1 MFIPAISF
9 SFGHRQVSPQSGV
22 QQPKNDVQGLAQSL
36 KAGDLAAAQKSF
48 AAVQQGLQSVQS
60 AQQSNQT
67 TGSTNSTNPTISTDI
82 QGLSQSL
89 SSGDLTGAQK
99 ALAAL
104 QQDLQTAQASY
115 GHHHHQQTVGASQA
129 ASLYANNG
137 NSTNTTN
144 TTSNTAVSSLLSAAN
159 AINVSA

>member
-9 SFGHRQVSPQSGV
+9 SFGHRQVSPQSGG

-36 KAGDLAAAQKSF
+36 KAGGLAATQKSF

-67 TGSTNSTNPTISTDI
+67 TGSTNSTNPISTDI

-89 SSGDLTGAQK
+89 SSGNLTGAQK

-115 GHHHHQQTVGASQA
+115 GHQHQQQAVGASQA

-137 NSTNTTN
+137 NTTN
-144 TTSNTAVSSLLSAAN
+144 TSSNTAVSSLLSAAN